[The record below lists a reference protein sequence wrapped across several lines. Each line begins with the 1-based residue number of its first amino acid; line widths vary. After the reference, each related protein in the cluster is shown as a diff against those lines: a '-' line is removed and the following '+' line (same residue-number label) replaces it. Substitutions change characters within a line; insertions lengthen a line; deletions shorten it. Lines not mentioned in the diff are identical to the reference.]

1 MIRRREFIACLSGA
15 AAVRPLSAC
24 AQQTTM
30 PVIGFLGLTKG
41 VSGPSSDRAD
51 GLLVT
56 TAEVIL
62 VCEPTMSLSHNVL
75 CDVSKMALLGHFPTE
90 GLYSKYGVTI
100 FR

>member
-15 AAVRPLSAC
+15 AAVRPLSAR

-30 PVIGFLGLTKG
+30 PVIGFVGASRARGLTKG

-56 TAEVIL
+56 IAEVIL

-90 GLYSKYGVTI
+90 GLYSK
-100 FR
+100 